1 MKKLLAFIATSI
13 VTASMAVTAS
23 AQIGDMGY
31 FGGISDGTALPKTID
46 ETLEPAG
53 TSTKRTMNYKEMIW
67 LSGKPVEFVGEIEV
81 TTSGTTDKE
90 TGTYKETYN
99 ITPNAYSN
107 ADISI
112 RRRLVLNVNYEKV
125 PSIDTPGGYQIV
137 KNSSVDTW
145 TETVLVDGITYT
157 LDKDRSYFSKTSNE
171 DIAGGVTYI
180 KGNISSRGVY
190 TTGNEGEMVVQT
202 NVGETY
208 GYDQAWSST
217 ETQRL
222 NTTIEFRGAEKNWQL
237 QAQLRPSVTVN
248 KVLQYSPNEPT
259 VTSFN
264 GNYYE
269 ILQRENGLQYDILV
283 QPQEFS
289 RDVPKNGSTS
299 IETFSDIEALRVP
312 TSLDLMALK
321 GNGAEEDIK
330 QLYSMKVL
338 DQPQYFKPSQGIT
351 RAQFMTAMVKALK
364 LPLEA
369 NTSNTGNKKN
379 NNSNRNN
386 KKAETIEYLFQD
398 FSSQAE
404 DYDYIK
410 AAYNAGITVGREN
423 GTFKP
428 DELIPREEAFCVM
441 TRALGMQNI
450 AYSTLPYTSFTDND
464 EISDWAVNEIYYVAK
479 LGIISPD
486 EEGKIRPRETISK
499 GEAAAMINSFVKY
512 MRQKMQIDYIEN
524 IVYETK

>member
-1 MKKLLAFIATSI
+1 MKKILGFIAISA
-13 VTASMAVTAS
+13 VTATMAVTAN

-31 FGGISDGTALPKTID
+31 FGGVSDGTALPKTID
-46 ETLEPAG
+46 ETLNPPSANV
-53 TSTKRTMNYKEMIW
+53 THTMNYKEIIW

-81 TTSGTTDKE
+81 STSGKSDDE

-99 ITPNAYSN
+99 ISPNAYSN

-112 RRRLVLNVNYEKV
+112 RRRLVLDVNYEKV

-137 KNSSVDTW
+137 KNSSVNTW
-145 TETVLVDGITYT
+145 TETILVDGTTYT
-157 LDKDRSYFSKTSNE
+157 LDRDRSYFSKTSNE
-171 DIAGGVTYI
+171 DRAGGVNYI
-180 KGNISSRGVY
+180 KGNISSRSVY
-190 TTGNEGEMVVQT
+190 TTGTEGEMVVQT

-217 ETQRL
+217 ETQRI
-222 NTTIEFRGAEKNWQL
+222 NTTIDFRGAEKNWQL

-269 ILQRENGLQYDILV
+269 ILQRENGLQYDILA

-289 RDVPKNGSTS
+289 RDVPTSGSVS

-312 TSLDLMALK
+312 ISLDLTALN
-321 GNGAEEDIK
+321 GSGAEEDIK

-338 DQPQYFKPSQGIT
+338 DQPQYFKPTQGIT
-351 RAQFMTAMVKALK
+351 RSQFMTAMVKALK
-364 LPLEA
+364 LPLTTTTTQ
-369 NTSNTGNKKN
+369 NTRN
-379 NNSNRNN
+379 NRNN
-386 KKAETIEYLFQD
+386 RTQTIEYLFQD
-398 FSSQAE
+398 FSSKQE

-428 DELIPREEAFCVM
+428 NELIPREEAFCVL
-441 TRALGMQNI
+441 TRALGMQNA
-450 AYSTLPYTSFTDND
+450 AYSALPYTSFTDND
-464 EISDWAVNEIYYVAK
+464 EISDWAVNEVYYIAK

-499 GEAAAMINSFVKY
+499 GEAAALINSFVKY
-512 MRQKMQIDYIEN
+512 MRQKMQTDYIEN
-524 IVYETK
+524 IIYQTK

>member
-1 MKKLLAFIATSI
+1 MKKILGFI
-13 VTASMAVTAS
+13 VTSAFAATMAVTAN

-46 ETLEPAG
+46 ETLKPEG
-53 TSTKRTMNYKEMIW
+53 TNTQRKMNYKEIIW

-81 TTSGTTDKE
+81 STSGKIDEE

-99 ITPNAYSN
+99 VSPNAYSN

-112 RRRLVLNVNYEKV
+112 RRRFVLDVNYEKV

-137 KNSSVDTW
+137 KNSSVNSW
-145 TETVLVDGITYT
+145 TETIVVDGITYT

-171 DIAGGVTYI
+171 DKAGGVNYI
-180 KGNISSRGVY
+180 KGNISSRSVY
-190 TTGNEGEMVVQT
+190 TTGTEGEMVVQT

-217 ETQRL
+217 ETQRI
-222 NTTIEFRGAEKNWQL
+222 NTTIDFRGAEKSWQL

-269 ILQRENGLQYDILV
+269 ILQRENGLQYDILM

-289 RDVPKNGSTS
+289 RDVPKNGSIS

-312 TSLDLMALK
+312 ISLDLTALN

-338 DQPQYFKPSQGIT
+338 DQPQYFKPTQGIT
-351 RAQFMTAMVKALK
+351 RSQFMTAMVKALK
-364 LPLEA
+364 LPLDTDTTTE
-369 NTSNTGNKKN
+369 NTRN
-379 NNSNRNN
+379 NNRN
-386 KKAETIEYLFQD
+386 KRAQTIEYLFQD
-398 FSSQAE
+398 FSSQE
-404 DYDYIK
+404 DDYDYIK
-410 AAYNAGITVGREN
+410 AAYNSGITVGREN

-441 TRALGMQNI
+441 TRALGMQNT
-450 AYSTLPYTSFTDND
+450 AYSTLPYTSFVDND
-464 EISDWAVNEIYYVAK
+464 EISDWAVNEVYYAAK
-479 LGIISPD
+479 LGLISPD
-486 EEGKIRPRETISK
+486 EEGKIHPRDSMSK
-499 GEAAAMINSFVKY
+499 GEAAALINSFVKY